1 MNREQFKTELEE
13 ILIQLFDEH
22 ITGLDL
28 MYRLCRSALEFQ
40 KRDQRDESDMV
51 WKYARRFYSIGRA
64 EFERRLRS
72 GNVWDKDGDRRCIH

>member
-1 MNREQFKTELEE
+1 MNMEQFKTELQE

-40 KRDQRDESDMV
+40 KIDQVAESEMV

-72 GNVWDKDGDRRCIH
+72 GRVWDKE